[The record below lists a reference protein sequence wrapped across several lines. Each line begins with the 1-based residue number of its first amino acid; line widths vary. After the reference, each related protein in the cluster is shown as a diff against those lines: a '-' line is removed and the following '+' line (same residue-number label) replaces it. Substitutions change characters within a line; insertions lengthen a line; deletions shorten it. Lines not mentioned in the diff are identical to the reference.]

1 MRYLIILSFMTCALD
16 NYSQQADT
24 LYLENS
30 EYEYSVTKP
39 LKPGS
44 NRTIVSYFDR
54 KDRLKQKA
62 EYKKDKMHGK
72 VLYYYDDGVPQL
84 FLFYKK
90 GELHGKITTYHP
102 NGGIE
107 WVKGYK
113 NGALHGE
120 RVAWDSRGKLLEGE
134 NVFTVPFSEA
144 TTVAM
149 CYNGRPDGDFVAK
162 HPDGRIEFAGHH
174 KMGFAHG
181 EFKFYDEKGDLTRT
195 DIYRN
200 GRFIRMKD
208 Q

>member
-1 MRYLIILSFMTCALD
+1 MIILCFIACALD
-16 NYSQQADT
+16 NYAQQADT

-30 EYEYSVTKP
+30 EYEYSVTVP
-39 LKPGS
+39 LKPGVG
-44 NRTIVSYFDR
+44 RTSVSYFDQN
-54 KDRLKQKA
+54 DRLKHRA
-62 EYKKDKMHGK
+62 EFKKGKMHGK
-72 VLYYYDDGVPQL
+72 VLYYYDDGVPRL
-84 FLFYKK
+84 FLFYRK

-113 NGALHGE
+113 NGALNGE
-120 RVAWDSRGKLLEGE
+120 RVAWDLRGKLLEGE
-134 NVFTVPFSEA
+134 NVFTVPFSDA
-144 TTVAM
+144 TTVTM

-181 EFKFYDEKGDLTRT
+181 EFKFYDEKGVLTRT

-200 GRFIRMKD
+200 GRFLRMKD